1 MNDNNQ
7 KSKDYQIGPGDI
19 RKLSILVV
27 LLIAIIFRVFDRITE
42 SFYWI
47 LASLV
52 FLYALDV
59 FYVLTVTQRTTAE
72 TKAFIFQTAVPLFA
86 LCTTGMVALSCK
98 TDSSAIVTMFGLS
111 LAYTTYVVGK
121 PIKPSSDTG
130 NAVGKEENKANNANS
145 ADAKSGAAD

>member
-1 MNDNNQ
+1 MNNNNQ
-7 KSKDYQIGPGDI
+7 GPKYQFGPGDI
-19 RKLSILVV
+19 RKLSILSV
-27 LLIAIIFRVFDRITE
+27 LLTAIIIRACGYIAE

-59 FYVLTVTQRTTAE
+59 FYTLTVTQRTNADL
-72 TKAFIFQTAVPLFA
+72 KAFIFQTAVPLFA
-86 LCTTGMVALSCK
+86 LCTTGMVALLCK
-98 TDSSAIVTMFGLS
+98 IDSSAIVTMFGLS

-121 PIKPSSDTG
+121 PIKLSSDTG
-130 NAVGKEENKANNANS
+130 NAVGKEENKANS

>member
-7 KSKDYQIGPGDI
+7 GLKYQFGPGDI
-19 RKLSILVV
+19 RKLLILLV
-27 LLIAIIFRVFDRITE
+27 LLTAIIIRACGCITE

-52 FLYALDV
+52 FLYTLDV
-59 FYVLTVTQRTTAE
+59 FYTLTVTQRTNADL
-72 TKAFIFQTAVPLFA
+72 KAFILQTAVPLFA
-86 LCTTGMVALSCK
+86 LCTTGIVALLCK
-98 TDSSAIVTMFGLS
+98 IDSSAIVTMFGLS

-121 PIKPSSDTG
+121 PIKLSSDTG

-145 ADAKSGAAD
+145 TDAKSGAAD